1 MMEIPY
7 RMDALCGCG
16 DRLKKFSS
24 YEKVLKLFFL
34 GYRRMKNGL
43 LGISFENQRYW
54 LGLRKIRKGDQLQI
68 EGFVTLYKQ
77 KQWQRKLHR
86 SLCSD

>member
-1 MMEIPY
+1 
-7 RMDALCGCG
+7 MDALCKCV

-24 YEKVLKLFFL
+24 CEKVHNLFFL
-34 GYRRMKNGL
+34 EHRRMKNEMPV
-43 LGISFENQRYW
+43 ISFENQRDW
-54 LGLRKIRKGDQLQI
+54 MGLGKIRKGDQLQI

-86 SLCSD
+86 SLRSD

>member
-1 MMEIPY
+1 
-7 RMDALCGCG
+7 MDALCGCG

-24 YEKVLKLFFL
+24 CEKVHNLFFL
-34 GYRRMKNGL
+34 EHRRMENGL
-43 LGISFENQRYW
+43 PVISFENQRYW
-54 LGLRKIRKGDQLQI
+54 LGMEKIRKGDQLQI

-86 SLCSD
+86 SLRLD